1 MTPPGGSD
9 TIVCGRYSCAEKKT
23 REPHYDIWSIPAGK
37 FRWYITLLLTSGS
50 AVCAYLIYGSVG
62 SPEHATGQDLTRAII
77 TDVILS
83 YTGAAVGSFV
93 VIKGGEPLMV
103 LAHFL
108 REKLNKRSE
117 RLQQEAQTRGL
128 NQGLAEGLAEGLA
141 QGLAQGQAEGLAEGL
156 AEGEATG
163 RAAANAE
170 WAAWNRRRT
179 DAEAAGMAFN
189 EPPPDDNGAC

>member
-1 MTPPGGSD
+1 M
-9 TIVCGRYSCAEKKT
+9 CRKEN

-128 NQGLAEGLAEGLA
+128 NQGLAEGLA
-141 QGLAQGQAEGLAEGL
+141 QGQAEGLAEGWP
-156 AEGEATG
+156 
-163 RAAANAE
+163 RARLPAA
-170 WAAWNRRRT
+170 
-179 DAEAAGMAFN
+179 
-189 EPPPDDNGAC
+189 PPPTLNGPPGTADARMPKQPG

>member
-1 MTPPGGSD
+1 M
-9 TIVCGRYSCAEKKT
+9 CRREN

-50 AVCAYLIYGSVG
+50 AVCAYLIYGNVG
-62 SPEHATGQDLTRAII
+62 NPEYVTGQDLTRAII
-77 TDVILS
+77 GDVIRS
-83 YTGAAVGSFV
+83 YTGAAIGSFV

-108 REKLNKRSE
+108 REKISKRNE
-117 RLQQEAQTRGL
+117 RLLEEALSRGR
-128 NQGLAEGLAEGLA
+128 NEGLS
-141 QGLAQGQAEGLAEGL
+141 EGL

-170 WAAWNRRRT
+170 WVAWNRRRA
-179 DAEAAGMAFN
+179 DAEAAGVTFN
-189 EPPPDDNGAC
+189 EPPPDDNDAC